1 MGVNYLLHILI
12 LNIAMDHLK
21 LTYDKL
27 SVEEVSDL
35 VIDDQCG
42 AVSIF
47 AGTTRDNF
55 EGKKVLSN

>member
-1 MGVNYLLHILI
+1 
-12 LNIAMDHLK
+12 MDHLK

-35 VIDDQCG
+35 VIDDRCG

-55 EGKKVLSN
+55 DGKKVLSN

>member
-1 MGVNYLLHILI
+1 
-12 LNIAMDHLK
+12 MDHLK

-27 SVEEVSDL
+27 TVEEVSNL
-35 VIDDQCG
+35 VIDDRCG

-55 EGKKVLSN
+55 DGKKVMSN